1 MRDFHELTYNLS
13 NLFLI
18 FIKKG
23 QILQMNDRDI
33 TFLEKIQLYKKLKS
47 YLSKKLVN
55 NENSYEELNAM
66 IVELD
71 RWGKDLKKRA
81 NYYDL

>member
-1 MRDFHELTYNLS
+1 
-13 NLFLI
+13 
-18 FIKKG
+18 
-23 QILQMNDRDI
+23 MNDQDI

-47 YLSKKLVN
+47 YLTKKFTS
-55 NENSYEELNAM
+55 NEKSNEELKTM

>member
-1 MRDFHELTYNLS
+1 
-13 NLFLI
+13 
-18 FIKKG
+18 
-23 QILQMNDRDI
+23 MNDQYI
-33 TFLEKIQLYKKLKS
+33 TVREKIQLYKKLKS
-47 YLSKKLVN
+47 YFTKKLADDEKSN
-55 NENSYEELNAM
+55 EELKTM

>member
-1 MRDFHELTYNLS
+1 
-13 NLFLI
+13 
-18 FIKKG
+18 
-23 QILQMNDRDI
+23 MNDRDI

-47 YLSKKLVN
+47 YFTKKLADD
-55 NENSYEELNAM
+55 EKSKEELKTM

>member
-1 MRDFHELTYNLS
+1 
-13 NLFLI
+13 
-18 FIKKG
+18 
-23 QILQMNDRDI
+23 MNDRDI

-47 YLSKKLVN
+47 YLTKKLLN
-55 NENSYEELNAM
+55 KKNSDEELNAI

-71 RWGKDLKKRA
+71 RWGKDLKKRV

>member
-71 RWGKDLKKRA
+71 RWGKDLKKRV

>member
-1 MRDFHELTYNLS
+1 
-13 NLFLI
+13 
-18 FIKKG
+18 
-23 QILQMNDRDI
+23 MNDRDI

-47 YLSKKLVN
+47 YLTKKLLN
-55 NENSYEELNAM
+55 KKNSDEELNAM

-71 RWGKDLKKRA
+71 RWGKDLKKRV

>member
-1 MRDFHELTYNLS
+1 
-13 NLFLI
+13 
-18 FIKKG
+18 
-23 QILQMNDRDI
+23 MNDRDI

-47 YLSKKLVN
+47 YLMKKLLN
-55 NENSYEELNAM
+55 KKNSDEELNAM

-71 RWGKDLKKRA
+71 RWGKDLKKRV

>member
-1 MRDFHELTYNLS
+1 
-13 NLFLI
+13 
-18 FIKKG
+18 
-23 QILQMNDRDI
+23 MNNRDI

-47 YLSKKLVN
+47 YLTKKLVN

-71 RWGKDLKKRA
+71 RWGKDLKKRV

>member
-1 MRDFHELTYNLS
+1 
-13 NLFLI
+13 
-18 FIKKG
+18 
-23 QILQMNDRDI
+23 MNDRDI

-47 YLSKKLVN
+47 YLTKKLLN
-55 NENSYEELNAM
+55 NKKSDEELNAM

-71 RWGKDLKKRA
+71 RWGKDLKKRV

>member
-1 MRDFHELTYNLS
+1 
-13 NLFLI
+13 
-18 FIKKG
+18 
-23 QILQMNDRDI
+23 MNDRDI

-47 YLSKKLVN
+47 YLTKKLLN
-55 NENSYEELNAM
+55 KKTSDEEVNAM

-71 RWGKDLKKRA
+71 RWGKDLKKRV

>member
-1 MRDFHELTYNLS
+1 
-13 NLFLI
+13 
-18 FIKKG
+18 
-23 QILQMNDRDI
+23 MNDRDI

>member
-1 MRDFHELTYNLS
+1 MRKLAS
-13 NLFLI
+13 N
-18 FIKKG
+18 
-23 QILQMNDRDI
+23 
-33 TFLEKIQLYKKLKS
+33 EKS
-47 YLSKKLVN
+47 N
-55 NENSYEELNAM
+55 EELKTI